1 MTNAAAST
9 GALAPVAPAASAP
22 YDDTP
27 MISVRSV
34 WKVFGHGDPDP
45 AIELAQGGATRAEI
59 QAATGHT
66 VGVRDISF
74 EVGRGETFVVMGLS
88 GSGKSTLVRCM
99 TSLIE
104 PIMMVFLGGVIGGMV
119 VAMYLPIFEMA
130 GNIKA
135 G

>member
-9 GALAPVAPAASAP
+9 GVVAPVAPAASAP
-22 YDDTP
+22 HDVTP
-27 MISVRSV
+27 MIHVRGV
-34 WKVFGHGDPDP
+34 WKVFGHGDPDR

-88 GSGKSTLVRCM
+88 GSGKSSLVRCLAR
-99 TSLIE
+99 LIE
-104 PIMMVFLGGVIGGMV
+104 PTR
-119 VAMYLPIFEMA
+119 AR
-130 GNIKA
+130 
-135 G
+135 

>member
-9 GALAPVAPAASAP
+9 GAFAPVAPAASAP
-22 YDDTP
+22 HDDTP
-27 MISVRSV
+27 MISVRGV

-88 GSGKSTLVRCM
+88 GSGKSTLVRCLAR
-99 TSLIE
+99 LIE
-104 PIMMVFLGGVIGGMV
+104 PTG
-119 VAMYLPIFEMA
+119 AR
-130 GNIKA
+130 
-135 G
+135 